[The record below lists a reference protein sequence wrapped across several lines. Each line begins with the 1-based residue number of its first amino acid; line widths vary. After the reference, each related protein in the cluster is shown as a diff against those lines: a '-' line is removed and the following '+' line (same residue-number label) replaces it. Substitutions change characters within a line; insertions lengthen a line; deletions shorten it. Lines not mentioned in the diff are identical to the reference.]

1 MKKTLVMTGIALFL
15 IVTLAFAQSKTEPT
29 PTRPADSGAM
39 TCSMM
44 GRMAHAHGEPM
55 NGQMQHPMADM
66 DSGMAG
72 MISLSPEEISTLLKG
87 RKADLGLNDAQV
99 KLVADLIASS
109 QQKKAD
115 EKIHQM
121 HQMMAQKQDEGMK
134 CPCMGMHE
142 K

>member
-1 MKKTLVMTGIALFL
+1 MIGIALLF
-15 IVTLAFAQSKTEPT
+15 IVTLAFAQTKTEPK
-29 PTRPADSGAM
+29 PARPADSGAM
-39 TCSMM
+39 TCPMM
-44 GRMAHAHGEPM
+44 GKLSHAHGEPM
-55 NGQMQHPMADM
+55 KGQMQHPMANM
-66 DSGMAG
+66 GSGMAG